1 MHAFSGYYSNSAL
14 RNSSNIS
21 TRESARIGLAKP
33 VKAKRKKRIK
43 EVNEIPLQNAGFRNV
58 VDTEHGW
65 TDVHAG
71 TIPESATVTFT
82 LASGRT
88 ISASVKYVAAL
99 LLDRLNELDG
109 VA

>member
-1 MHAFSGYYSNSAL
+1 MHGFSGYRHSAL
-14 RNSSNIS
+14 RNIVNVS
-21 TRESARIGLAKP
+21 TRETARIGLDKP

-71 TIPESATVTFT
+71 CA
-82 LASGRT
+82 
-88 ISASVKYVAAL
+88 
-99 LLDRLNELDG
+99 
-109 VA
+109 